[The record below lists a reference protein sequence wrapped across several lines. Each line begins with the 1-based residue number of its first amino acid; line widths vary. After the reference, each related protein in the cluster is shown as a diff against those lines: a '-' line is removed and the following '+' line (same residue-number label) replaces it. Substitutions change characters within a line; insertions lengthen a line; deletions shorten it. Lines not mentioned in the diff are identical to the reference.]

1 MSKHCPSFIIW
12 VHLRWTM
19 WHVLVRIQNGGSS
32 SENANHPTA
41 KSGPFS
47 IWVASQS
54 GDLNRTFLWVRP
66 CDDEVIDCLDK
77 NNGGKAYRSGKSLLH
92 SEHLSNVMTHNISN
106 NIRYTFVCGY
116 CFPEQQTSNKPYDV
130 WVCLHKDTGNIVEG
144 ACSCVAGWVLS

>member
-77 NNGGKAYRSGKSLLH
+77 NNAGKAYRSGKSLLH
-92 SEHLSNVMTHNISN
+92 SEHCQMRWHTTLAIILDILLFVVTVFQSNEPAINLMMFGSA
-106 NIRYTFVCGY
+106 YTRIL
-116 CFPEQQTSNKPYDV
+116 ET
-130 WVCLHKDTGNIVEG
+130 
-144 ACSCVAGWVLS
+144 